1 MNSSETTSC
10 LYLKRNLLITFRY
23 LKIYMG
29 LKKKDKAF
37 TNSSKQCCDAH
48 CSGYNVTDNTERFFK
63 KKKKC
68 KNQETDTAKEENKP
82 KWRNSFSYVLNVSFQ

>member
-1 MNSSETTSC
+1 
-10 LYLKRNLLITFRY
+10 
-23 LKIYMG
+23 MG

-63 KKKKC
+63 KKK
-68 KNQETDTAKEENKP
+68 
-82 KWRNSFSYVLNVSFQ
+82 NVRTKKLIQQRKKINPNGVIAFPMY

>member
-1 MNSSETTSC
+1 
-10 LYLKRNLLITFRY
+10 
-23 LKIYMG
+23 MG

-63 KKKKC
+63 KKK
-68 KNQETDTAKEENKP
+68 
-82 KWRNSFSYVLNVSFQ
+82 NVRTK